1 MHTELL
7 KSTKVGVS
15 IGKNHGISVQIRQQV
30 SSPKAWK
37 HREHRHWGHCQRER
51 YWELCRQWG
60 HSRHWVTD
68 NTNMLGTLQAV
79 GAQHN
84 TVERIV
90 SVQGRRRLLEWCQSD
105 KGVPWMIEKCQMQN
119 VMSRDLSKVLLH
131 CPIYLQQLLH
141 RMQKSYSHHL

>member
-1 MHTELL
+1 MHAELL
-7 KSTKVGVS
+7 KTTKVGVS

-37 HREHRHWGHCQRER
+37 HREHRHWGHCQHEQ

-90 SVQGRRRLLEWCQSD
+90 SVQGEEMA
-105 KGVPWMIEKCQMQN
+105 V
-119 VMSRDLSKVLLH
+119 
-131 CPIYLQQLLH
+131 
-141 RMQKSYSHHL
+141 